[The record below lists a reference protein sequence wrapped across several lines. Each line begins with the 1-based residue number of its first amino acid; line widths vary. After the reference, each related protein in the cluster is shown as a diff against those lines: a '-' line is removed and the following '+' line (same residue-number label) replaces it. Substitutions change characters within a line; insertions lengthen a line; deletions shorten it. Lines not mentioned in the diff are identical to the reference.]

1 MTDVRDRE
9 PLSATR
15 ETNELAPQRRGLV
28 SRALSPIRRA
38 TGREVALAPPTEVDL
53 RDTSTELQPKRSFN
67 LIGWSLAL
75 FVLLPFLISAIY
87 LFAFASDQYVAETRF
102 MVRQT
107 EPLLGSGM
115 DGIDSGQNSSKKAG
129 TDSGAGGLPGLTGAI
144 KLGGEDAE
152 IVASYIHS
160 RAIIDD
166 VSRTLDVR
174 AMFQRPEADFW
185 GRLPHDASAEDLTKY
200 WDQMVVVN
208 IEATSGIVTVKVA
221 AFRRE
226 DALQLARGIIKSSE
240 TLVNQL
246 SVKVRAD
253 MMQTAEDE
261 MRRSESEVRF
271 ALTNLTSF
279 RNSSRVLDPRQSAEA
294 NGKLLIDL
302 MTAKIEAEG
311 QVFVAER
318 VQGPNAPG
326 MNSLRD
332 KLASI
337 NGHIEQIK
345 DEMAGSKAMSTN
357 MASTVAQFETLELKK
372 TFAETMYKFASNGVE
387 RARIASERQQVY
399 IEVFQQPSLPQDYSF
414 PERWSDLV
422 LVFFAFLMIWISG
435 ATITASVIDHRL

>member
-15 ETNELAPQRRGLV
+15 VENELAPERRSLV
-28 SRALSPIRRA
+28 ARALSPIRRA
-38 TGREVALAPPTEVDL
+38 TGREVALAPPTDIELPDG
-53 RDTSTELQPKRSFN
+53 STEPKRRYN
-67 LIGWSLAL
+67 VVGLTLIL
-75 FVLLPFLISAIY
+75 FVLLPCLTSAIY
-87 LFAFASDQYVAETRF
+87 LFVFASDQYVAEARF

-107 EPLLGSGM
+107 APLLGAGF
-115 DGIDSGQNSSKKAG
+115 DGITSSESSSKKGDAG
-129 TDSGAGGLPGLTGAI
+129 SAVAVPGMTGSF

-160 RAIIDD
+160 RAIIED

-174 AMFQRPEADFW
+174 AMFQRPEVDFW
-185 GRLPHDASAEDLTKY
+185 ARLPSDASAEDLTKY
-200 WDQMVVVN
+200 WDRMVMVN
-208 IEATSGIVTVKVA
+208 IESTSGILIVKVA

-226 DALQLARGIIKSSE
+226 DALQLAQAILKSSE
-240 TLVNQL
+240 TLVNNL
-246 SVKVRAD
+246 SLKVRTD

-279 RNSSRVLDPRQSAEA
+279 RNSSRVLDPAASAESS
-294 NGKLLIDL
+294 GKLLVDL

-326 MNSLRD
+326 MATLRD

-337 NGHIEQIK
+337 NGHIDQIK
-345 DEMAGSKAMSTN
+345 DEMAGSKGISPN
-357 MASTVAQFETLELKK
+357 MASTLAQFETLELKK

-399 IEVFQQPSLPQDYSF
+399 LEVFQKPSMPQDYTY
-414 PERWSDLV
+414 PERWANLV
-422 LVFFAFLMIWISG
+422 LISFAFLMIWICG
-435 ATITASVIDHRL
+435 ATITASIIDHRL